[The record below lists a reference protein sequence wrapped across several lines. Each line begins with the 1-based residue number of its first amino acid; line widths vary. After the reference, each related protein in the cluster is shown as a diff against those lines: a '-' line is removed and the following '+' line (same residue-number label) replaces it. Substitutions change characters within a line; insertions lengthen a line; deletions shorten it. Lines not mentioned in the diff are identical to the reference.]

1 MSIYST
7 PGHRKIYETF
17 IGPIPKDED
26 GRSYE
31 IHHIDGNHNNNE
43 ISNLLCVSIKEHYEI
58 HKSQG
63 DYKACLIMSQR
74 MKVSPEEKSYLAKL
88 SNTGENN
95 PMYGTIWINNGII
108 NKKIRGDIPEGWVRG
123 RLISNEYA
131 SKFTKRSRAGTNNT
145 RFNKTIYCFENIETL
160 EQIHSTSYEF
170 AIKYGV
176 STKGIRGIILKN
188 KTSYKGWRIVS
199 D

>member
-7 PGHRKIYETF
+7 TDHRKIYETF

-95 PMYGTIWINNGII
+95 PMYGTIWINNSII
-108 NKKIRGDIPEGWVRG
+108 NKKIRGDVPEGWVRG

>member
-7 PGHRKIYETF
+7 TGHRKIYETF
-17 IGPIPKDED
+17 VGPIPKDEH

-31 IHHIDGNHNNNE
+31 IHHIDGNHNNNDL
-43 ISNLLCVSIKEHYEI
+43 SNLLCVSIKEHYDI
-58 HKSQG
+58 HKLQG
-63 DYKACLIMSQR
+63 DFKACLIMSQR

-88 SNTGENN
+88 SNTGKNN
-95 PMYGTIWINNGII
+95 PMYGTIWINDGIV
-108 NKKIRGDIPEGWVRG
+108 NKKIRGDVPEGWIRG

-131 SKFTKRSRAGTNNT
+131 SKFTKRSKAGTNNT

-188 KTSYKGWRIVS
+188 KTSYKGWRIVF

>member
-1 MSIYST
+1 MSIYSIT
-7 PGHRKIYETF
+7 AHRKIYETF

-95 PMYGTIWINNGII
+95 PMYGTIWINNSII
-108 NKKIRGDIPEGWVRG
+108 NKKIRGDVPEGWARG

>member
-7 PGHRKIYETF
+7 TDHRKIYETF

-108 NKKIRGDIPEGWVRG
+108 NKKIRGEVPEGWVRG
-123 RLISNEYA
+123 RLISNEHA
-131 SKFTKRSRAGTNNT
+131 SKFTKRSRVGTNNT
-145 RFNKTIYCFENIETL
+145 RFNKTIYCFENIKTL
-160 EQIHSTSYEF
+160 ERVYNTSYEF
-170 AIKYGV
+170 AIKYSI
-176 STKGIRGIILKN
+176 STKGLRGLIRKN
-188 KTSYKGWRIVS
+188 ETSYKGWRIIF